1 MDIKNL
7 LETVNT
13 ALDAARQPANTLV
26 GFLIYAT
33 AVHRPGISKLKI
45 TSEII
50 SDNASLG
57 INTGQTPDRTENIV
71 NQLVGKGYKVI
82 YRPHPQYVRHH
93 KEKLVKLAEDYAKFD
108 DFEVQ
113 MDFTSNSVVMDADIL
128 MTDWSSIAFEYSFV
142 TLKPVLFIDT
152 PMKVMNP
159 DYKELDVVPFDLEI
173 RNRKAKAI
181 NCEA

>member
-57 INTGQTPDRTENIV
+57 INTGQMPDGTENVV
-71 NQLVGKGYKVI
+71 NQFVSNVVEKVVDTLKDDAMVECVIPSGSIIVSAKGANAGGPVIAVGTNINDAKGYGV
-82 YRPHPQYVRHH
+82 VR
-93 KEKLVKLAEDYAKFD
+93 
-108 DFEVQ
+108 
-113 MDFTSNSVVMDADIL
+113 
-128 MTDWSSIAFEYSFV
+128 
-142 TLKPVLFIDT
+142 
-152 PMKVMNP
+152 
-159 DYKELDVVPFDLEI
+159 
-173 RNRKAKAI
+173 
-181 NCEA
+181 

>member
-1 MDIKNL
+1 MDIKKL

-57 INTGQTPDRTENIV
+57 INTGQMPDGTENVV
-71 NQLVGKGYKVI
+71 NQFVSNVVEKVVDTLKDDAMVECVIPSGSIIVSAKGANAGGPVVAVGTNINDAKGYGV
-82 YRPHPQYVRHH
+82 VR
-93 KEKLVKLAEDYAKFD
+93 
-108 DFEVQ
+108 
-113 MDFTSNSVVMDADIL
+113 
-128 MTDWSSIAFEYSFV
+128 
-142 TLKPVLFIDT
+142 
-152 PMKVMNP
+152 
-159 DYKELDVVPFDLEI
+159 
-173 RNRKAKAI
+173 
-181 NCEA
+181 

>member
-57 INTGQTPDRTENIV
+57 INTGQMPDGTENVV
-71 NQLVGKGYKVI
+71 NQFVSNVVEKVVDTLKDDAMVECVIPSGSIIVSAKGANAGGPVVAVGTNINDAKGYGL
-82 YRPHPQYVRHH
+82 VR
-93 KEKLVKLAEDYAKFD
+93 
-108 DFEVQ
+108 
-113 MDFTSNSVVMDADIL
+113 
-128 MTDWSSIAFEYSFV
+128 
-142 TLKPVLFIDT
+142 
-152 PMKVMNP
+152 
-159 DYKELDVVPFDLEI
+159 
-173 RNRKAKAI
+173 
-181 NCEA
+181 

>member
-33 AVHRPGISKLKI
+33 ADHRPGISKLKI

-57 INTGQTPDRTENIV
+57 INTGQMPDGTENVV
-71 NQLVGKGYKVI
+71 NQFVSNVVEKVVDTLKDDAMVECVIPSGSIIVSAKGANAGGPVVAVGTNINDAKGYGV
-82 YRPHPQYVRHH
+82 VR
-93 KEKLVKLAEDYAKFD
+93 
-108 DFEVQ
+108 
-113 MDFTSNSVVMDADIL
+113 
-128 MTDWSSIAFEYSFV
+128 
-142 TLKPVLFIDT
+142 
-152 PMKVMNP
+152 
-159 DYKELDVVPFDLEI
+159 
-173 RNRKAKAI
+173 
-181 NCEA
+181 